1 MRIFYFMEKYHFK
14 NLSFDN
20 IEGEV
25 WNDVPGYDGVY
36 QASNMGRVKSCE
48 RFDCKGRYRPAMIRK
63 QTLTNMGI
71 LALPLSMDGKK
82 KFHTV
87 QSVVFCAFNGLKPT
101 EEIKVGHKNKVLID
115 NRLSNLELQSQKSVV
130 VESIRLGNMIPNPSI
145 GRMAAERTEKAY
157 AVFDIDENRRICTK
171 CFQEK
176 QLSDFHIRK
185 TTCPSGRNR
194 ICADCKNKAG
204 GVLDVGKNKYLKE
217 LALAG
222 LKKCNKCGEVK
233 EIEQFISESGARF
246 FYCVSCMKARAKGVK
261 KRFDELFEL
270 GLRNCTKCKTVKP
283 FSDFNKL
290 KTGRGGF
297 GYVCKLCN
305 KRSV

>member
-1 MRIFYFMEKYHFK
+1 MIVVEKYYFK
-14 NLSFDN
+14 NLSLDD
-20 IEGEV
+20 IEGEE
-25 WNDVPGYDGVY
+25 WNDVPGYDGIY
-36 QASNMGRVKSCE
+36 QASNYGRVKSCE
-48 RFDCKGRYRPAMIRK
+48 RYDCKGRYRPAMIRK

-71 LALPLSMDGKK
+71 LALPLSIDGKK

-101 EEIKVGHKNKVLID
+101 EEIKIGHKNKILID
-115 NRLSNLELQSQKSVV
+115 NRLSNLEFQSQKSVV
-130 VESIRLGNMIPNPSI
+130 FESIIMGNMIPNRSI
-145 GRMAAERTEKAY
+145 GRVMAERTADTY
-157 AVFDIDENRRICTK
+157 AIFDIDNGRRICTK

-176 QLSDFHIRK
+176 PLSDFHRRNNS
-185 TTCPSGRNR
+185 CPSGRNR
-194 ICADCKNKAG
+194 ICADCKNKAD

-233 EIEQFISESGARF
+233 KIEEFISESGARF
-246 FYCVSCMKARAKGVK
+246 FYCISCIRARSKGIK
-261 KRFDELFEL
+261 KHFDELFNSH
-270 GLRNCTKCKTVKP
+270 LRNCTKCKTVKP
-283 FSDFNKL
+283 LSDFNKL